1 MKPQYLALVAVPAV
15 VISLACGGSQSFEEV
30 PDRWAPIDAPAAA
43 DAGAFPDAPDLGV
56 TNWVLGEEV
65 DLTTTDKVVLVEH
78 WATWCGPCRIEFPH
92 MTELQRDHADEL
104 VVIGLSEEPTS
115 LVAPFVERNSD
126 VMQYTVAVAPPSD
139 LMTWSRMSGA
149 DSIPYS
155 YLVQAGKVVWH
166 GHPGR
171 LMPVLP
177 HVLNGTWNETTAK
190 TFAEIPAFVPAYME
204 TLELLGPEQ
213 ASSLL
218 DKLLEVPTM
227 GADTKNELSWTIL
240 TEIPESQRDIPLAV
254 RLAEQATGEVDHQN
268 WAYED
273 TLGLALQMDGQLEA
287 AIVAQQTA
295 VDLCIAASAGPPCV
309 ELRERLE
316 SFERER

>member
-1 MKPQYLALVAVPAV
+1 
-15 VISLACGGSQSFEEV
+15 
-30 PDRWAPIDAPAAA
+30 
-43 DAGAFPDAPDLGV
+43 
-56 TNWVLGEEV
+56 
-65 DLTTTDKVVLVEH
+65 
-78 WATWCGPCRIEFPH
+78 
-92 MTELQRDHADEL
+92 MTELQRDHPDEL

-139 LMTWSRMSGA
+139 LMAWSRVSGA

-155 YLVQAGKVVWH
+155 YLVQGGKIVWH

-177 HVLNGTWNETTAK
+177 HVLNGTWTEATAQ
-190 TFAEIPAFVPAYME
+190 TFSEIPAFVPAYME
-204 TLELLGPEQ
+204 TLDLLGPEQ
-213 ASSLL
+213 AASIL
-218 DKLLEVPTM
+218 DKLLEAPTM
-227 GADTKNELSWTIL
+227 GADTKNELSWAIL

-254 RLAEQATGEVDHQN
+254 RLAEQATGEVGHQN

-287 AIVAQQTA
+287 AIAAQQTA
-295 VDLCIAASAGPPCV
+295 VDLCVEAGAGPPCD
-309 ELRERLE
+309 ELSERLA
-316 SFERER
+316 SFVQER